1 MPALPLPRQQRQQGP
16 GAQASGWRR
25 ELREEWKQVE
35 RCLKGRGPGVMQG
48 GDECA
53 AEDVEQSHMRPKVGF
68 WAAARS
74 VPTVMMMKPASSPR
88 AAAGNRYLELFSP
101 RAA

>member
-1 MPALPLPRQQRQQGP
+1 MRPKVGFWAAARSVPTVMMMKPASSPR
-16 GAQASGWRR
+16 
-25 ELREEWKQVE
+25 
-35 RCLKGRGPGVMQG
+35 
-48 GDECA
+48 A
-53 AEDVEQSHMRPKVGF
+53 AAPHRPKVGF